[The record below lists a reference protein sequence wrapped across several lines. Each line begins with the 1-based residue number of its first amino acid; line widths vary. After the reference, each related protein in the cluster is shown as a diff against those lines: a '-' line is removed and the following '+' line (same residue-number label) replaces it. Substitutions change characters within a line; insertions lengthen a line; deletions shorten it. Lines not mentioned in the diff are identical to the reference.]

1 MRIEINN
8 TNYEISKLPLGRY
21 VELIDA
27 LDKLPSQIGELGEL
41 SEENVIAHLPRI
53 LKQAFPEIV
62 RIVSLGSGI
71 NEDTIK
77 EEFGLTDFVK
87 VIKAIFDVNEF
98 GELGKVLK
106 GLQNKATEVPT
117 KEINNG

>member
-8 TNYEISKLPLGRY
+8 KNYEINKLPLGRY
-21 VELIDA
+21 VEVIDA

-53 LKQAFPEIV
+53 IKVAFPELV

-77 EEFGLTDFVK
+77 EEFGLTDFVQ

-98 GELGKVLK
+98 GKLGEVIK
-106 GLQNKATEVPT
+106 GLQNKATEVPS